1 MKIGWFP
8 FSSLQSTPCKA
19 AVPLKI
25 KSDPYWPIIKI
36 QQKKKEALHL
46 TGEPERYKTSIKDNK
61 QSCHQRARSLLLSEG
76 TRSRRRNVFSR
87 ISKSYCG
94 VGEKN
99 QECEASVSAAAASVK
114 FGDDKLL
121 DTEEVHQ
128 ARKIMNVWQTFLLA
142 QSEGSLWLDDP
153 VNWSAADI
161 VTFWTVMV

>member
-1 MKIGWFP
+1 MSSTSKI
-8 FSSLQSTPCKA
+8 S
-19 AVPLKI
+19 AV
-25 KSDPYWPIIKI
+25 
-36 QQKKKEALHL
+36 
-46 TGEPERYKTSIKDNK
+46 
-61 QSCHQRARSLLLSEG
+61 SEG

-114 FGDDKLL
+114 FGDEKLL